1 MGVQP
6 GTENASPR
14 RGLGV
19 VVPYDFALDRELWR
33 WVPDDVDLYV
43 TRTRN
48 LPLPAD
54 VDMARRISTDQAVHV
69 GTRDVL
75 TVEPDVVLYL
85 CTSGSFV
92 RGVSGERRIR
102 EVMRDA
108 GAPCA
113 VTTSGAL
120 LDALAH
126 LNVRD
131 VAVASPYVPAVA
143 ARLDAFL
150 REGGIRVLTHRGLG
164 LVDHIWRVPRTA
176 VRELVLA
183 ADRPAAEAVFISC
196 TNVPTYDL
204 IAELEYLLGKPV
216 LSANQ
221 VSLWAAARRAGAAV
235 PDIGQRL
242 FACG

>member
-1 MGVQP
+1 MGAEP
-6 GTENASPR
+6 GAENASPR
-14 RGLGV
+14 RGVGV

-33 WVPDDVDLYV
+33 WVPDEVDLFV

-54 VDMARRISTDQAVHV
+54 VEMARRISTVKAVRV

-75 TVEPDVVLYL
+75 AIEPDVVLYL

-102 EVMRDA
+102 EVMREA
-108 GAPCA
+108 GAPAA

-126 LNVRD
+126 LNVRE
-131 VAVASPYVPAVA
+131 VAVASPYVPTVA
-143 ARLDAFL
+143 ARLDTFL

-164 LVDHIWRVPRTA
+164 LVDHIWQLPRRA

-183 ADRPAAEAVFISC
+183 ADRADAEAVFVSC

-204 IAELEYLLGKPV
+204 ITELEGLLGKPV
-216 LSANQ
+216 LTANQ
-221 VSLWAAARRAGAAV
+221 VSMWAAVRRAGAAV
-235 PDIGQRL
+235 PDIGQLL
-242 FACG
+242 FA